1 MSKLKEKKKMDF
13 KIVAEHLIWT
23 DVGYGNS
30 AAIDLGKKLFV
41 IDSMFN
47 WELATE
53 WRSIIEQHFSK
64 SVSGLI
70 LTHHHA
76 DHTFGNQVFSDLP
89 IISSHEI
96 RNFTKEFEKEVW
108 MKETQEDLDEWEAG
122 GYGVKGLQITHSN
135 LCFENRIQIY
145 GKRMLE
151 VIQADGHTGGST
163 YLWEPETKTL
173 IAGDLV
179 FNKQF
184 PYGGDDT
191 CDPIRWQSVM
201 EKLIALKPKTI
212 ISGHGLP
219 ASNKDLV
226 EINDFFLKSIDFMR
240 KKLDKGLNFQ
250 EIVDDPNFPE
260 YYSQD
265 RAERKSVTIERWV
278 EFFKE
283 KKE

>member
-1 MSKLKEKKKMDF
+1 MDF
-13 KIVAEHLIWT
+13 EIVDEYLIWT
-23 DVGYGNS
+23 EEGYGNS
-30 AAIDLGKKLFV
+30 AAIDLGGKIIIV
-41 IDSMFN
+41 DAMFN
-47 WELATE
+47 WELVKE
-53 WRSIIEQHFSK
+53 WRKLIEQHFNEP
-64 SVSGLI
+64 VSGLV
-70 LTHHHA
+70 LTHHHT

-89 IISSHEI
+89 IISSLKI
-96 RNFTKEFEKEVW
+96 RKIMKHFEQEVW
-108 MKETQEDLDEWEAG
+108 PNETPEDLVEWEAG
-122 GYGVKGLQITHSN
+122 GYGVKGLQITHAN

-145 GKRMLE
+145 GERMLE

-191 CDPIRWQSVM
+191 CDPIIWQTVM
-201 EKLIALKPKTI
+201 ERLIDLKPKTI
-212 ISGHGLP
+212 ISGHGPP

-226 EINDFFLKSIDFMR
+226 EINDFFLKSNDFIR
-240 KKLDKGLNFQ
+240 KKLDESSNFQ
-250 EIVDDPNFPE
+250 EIADDPNFPE

-278 EFFKE
+278 EFLRKRRN
-283 KKE
+283 K